1 MNNTLTFIV
10 WFSAIL
16 LVLFSVGIMIFF
28 GVVLYQQYANAYDY
42 GYEECL
48 NEVIDP
54 TLCDVLFPPIPLQLV
69 NWTIPFP

>member
-1 MNNTLTFIV
+1 MNDTLTFLV
-10 WFSAIL
+10 WFGAIL

-28 GVVLYQQYANAYDY
+28 GVVLYKEATAYDY

-48 NEVIDP
+48 NETIDP
-54 TLCDVLFPPIPLQLV
+54 TLCEVLYPPIPLQAV